1 MKTNFEAWRD
11 SLTPEKMAGLLQD
24 HTDWDCYL
32 REHCPASAS
41 CKPHSQCATTFLRWA
56 NSPAMKR
63 SEVEAIASGEEV

>member
-1 MKTNFEAWRD
+1 MSEKQKTNFEAWRD
-11 SLTPEKMAGLLQD
+11 SLTPGKMAGLLQD

-56 NSPAMKR
+56 NAPAK
-63 SEVEAIASGEEV
+63 EVENEDS